1 MGLFDMFNKNK
12 NKKASRVEE
21 CFSETGELLGEII
34 L

>member
-21 CFSETGELLGEII
+21 CFSENWRII
-34 L
+34 R